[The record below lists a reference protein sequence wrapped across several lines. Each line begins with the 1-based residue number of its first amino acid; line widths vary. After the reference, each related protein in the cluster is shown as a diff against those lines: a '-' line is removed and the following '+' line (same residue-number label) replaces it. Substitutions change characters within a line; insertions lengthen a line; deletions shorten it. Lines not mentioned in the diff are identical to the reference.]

1 MLSDQVSQ
9 KPVPEWAATFPVPQS
24 NPPTIDPEELAEL
37 IRTKQGGKDFLVVDV
52 RRTDFEVTNHHILI
66 LNEAV
71 TARSYETAFIRTAI
85 NLPAHS
91 FYQTLPSLLP
101 LLQSIPIVIF
111 HCNSCSPGGRGP
123 RTAAWYQ
130 DALDIQG
137 IKSSHAVILASGVK
151 GWIARYEEDT
161 NLTVKLT

>member
-1 MLSDQVSQ
+1 MLPCPDPDGMWMESKKIRKAVSMLI
-9 KPVPEWAATFPVPQS
+9 PM
-24 NPPTIDPEELAEL
+24 NPNASMYA
-37 IRTKQGGKDFLVVDV
+37 

-71 TARSYETAFIRTAI
+71 TARSYQTAFIRTAI